1 MKADPNSVNRTYFH
15 AEYTLR
21 PVPQIEIRKYIGIS
35 SISQNRKKST
45 KSIALNTPSRLV
57 SSSMIQAKYS
67 LGRSSMR
74 QEMSTA
80 TRNRKP
86 VSTTSASDRPSTP
99 TAYWRVKSTKSDP
112 SQTWRSMNWKP
123 PGPRS

>member
-1 MKADPNSVNRTYFH
+1 MYSTYFH
-15 AEYTLR
+15 AEYSLL

-35 SISQNRKKST
+35 SISQNTKKST
-45 KSIALNTPSRLV
+45 KSIALNTPSRLI
-57 SSSMIQAKYS
+57 SSNMIQAKYS

-86 VSTTSASDRPSTP
+86 VSATSASDSPSTP
-99 TAYWRVKSTKSDP
+99 TAYRRVNSTKSD
-112 SQTWRSMNWKP
+112 SIHTWLLMNWKP
-123 PGPRS
+123 PGSRS